1 MARKR
6 YSDEDA
12 LKNLLE
18 IEVHLHG
25 NMDVLSTCHTKP
37 TPTFFT
43 KKRKTYPAPRSG
55 RLAWFWVGALPQPFS
70 VDIHSEPRPVLD
82 LTAAALSSRCKA
94 LGLISWNAA
103 LMDVDGYTFLKR
115 LDVRD

>member
-43 KKRKTYPAPRSG
+43 KKKKSIPSP
-55 RLAWFWVGALPQPFS
+55 P
-70 VDIHSEPRPVLD
+70 
-82 LTAAALSSRCKA
+82 A
-94 LGLISWNAA
+94 LGGWLGFGSGPYPN
-103 LMDVDGYTFLKR
+103 LFLSTYTLSH
-115 LDVRD
+115 DQYWT

>member
-43 KKRKTYPAPRSG
+43 KKKKNVASPSLWEAGLVLG
-55 RLAWFWVGALPQPFS
+55 RGPTP
-70 VDIHSEPRPVLD
+70 
-82 LTAAALSSRCKA
+82 
-94 LGLISWNAA
+94 
-103 LMDVDGYTFLKR
+103 TFFCRHTL
-115 LDVRD
+115 